1 MPTDWLFYWMM
12 QPTGLLLIGLA
23 VFIPFILWRFAL
35 GHAFPG
41 VGFTPL
47 LVAYAC
53 AALGLLVVNFTWSY
67 LEFSERVTNGL
78 LSEAQRWPIV
88 AGWTLYTAVLSLIV
102 VLPLLGI
109 VGVPLSALLIR
120 MRRLTYLNIAMTI
133 MALWLALTLMAW
145 GYPSN
150 EWDRTHRLE
159 SLITWLK
166 TLLPGIALIAGP
178 FLLGIHQASRSS
190 RHGGTS
196 GQRPPPPYSDPR

>member
-12 QPTGLLLIGLA
+12 QAPGLLLIGLA

-47 LVAYAC
+47 LVAYVC

-78 LSEAQRWPIV
+78 LLEAQRWPIV
-88 AGWTLYTAVLSLIV
+88 SGWTIYTAMLSLIV

-120 MRRLTYLNIAMTI
+120 MHRLTYPNIAMTI
-133 MALWLALTLMAW
+133 MALWLALTTMAW

-166 TLLPGIALIAGP
+166 ILLPAIALIAGP
-178 FLLGIHQASRSS
+178 FLLGIHQALRSS
-190 RHGGTS
+190 RHAVTPGLR
-196 GQRPPPPYSDPR
+196 QPPAHSDPR